1 MELQAQISADKLKE
15 RIGKSYDMIVDS
27 VTEEGAIVARSKYEA
42 PDIDGV
48 ITIDDPSP
56 EIRVQEGDFIRG
68 TITDSDEHDMTAEL
82 DANITSH
89 THIPFAR
96 R

>member
-1 MELQAQISADKLKE
+1 
-15 RIGKSYDMIVDS
+15 MIVDS